1 MNFHDYI
8 INDIE
13 EKKTLINVLPK
24 NTELRKKKYI
34 STIDEIKSN
43 YLQNKENVANFIE
56 YKFGKLMP
64 IKQEI
69 SIDDK
74 LKEMYKLEQIL
85 VLGNNNTTY
94 LEKLEFDILL
104 YQLMHYYDKSLD
116 EVNKL
121 IEEFIY
127 KLEQAKVKVRLIDF
141 RINIYSYM
149 YMSYFFNEYYGKIN
163 KVKTN
168 NFENVFWMNRKVI
181 EYIIICF
188 RILLKKNSLLLN
200 TYTKNLLRDKLKIN
214 KFSSYKE
221 VKKRYI
227 EIKREIEELK
237 DEDEYDI
244 VKLCLDK
251 TIDIN
256 SFIKDSNVR
265 NSDYE
270 YFMINKID
278 LDNKYELDKFIKGI
292 KNLRYNLE
300 EYNTYLNNR
309 ELIDYFKD
317 KYGEKVNTKTK
328 TAKIALKACEKEIT
342 RLTKKIFKDSVN
354 SLLITPDINKITDM
368 KKKDQLFKQ
377 EQLLDELYT
386 KYIEH
391 NELYFDAKIEGILK
405 ENMTVSDI
413 FEIFDSYPY
422 YERRIIKKVYELESE
437 NDIDDYI
444 NKIKEFIYNPHRKI
458 IDMIPIFVEKN
469 IPQQLMNAYRFEN
482 LNINIDSF
490 EETNLRVLF
499 EKSERILR
507 GIKIDKF
514 NLTIDEI
521 NFLVNVHTLKN
532 TNIL

>member
-1 MNFHDYI
+1 M
-8 INDIE
+8 
-13 EKKTLINVLPK
+13 
-24 NTELRKKKYI
+24 
-34 STIDEIKSN
+34 
-43 YLQNKENVANFIE
+43 
-56 YKFGKLMP
+56 
-64 IKQEI
+64 
-69 SIDDK
+69 
-74 LKEMYKLEQIL
+74 
-85 VLGNNNTTY
+85 
-94 LEKLEFDILL
+94 
-104 YQLMHYYDKSLD
+104 
-116 EVNKL
+116 
-121 IEEFIY
+121 
-127 KLEQAKVKVRLIDF
+127 
-141 RINIYSYM
+141 
-149 YMSYFFNEYYGKIN
+149 
-163 KVKTN
+163 
-168 NFENVFWMNRKVI
+168 
-181 EYIIICF
+181 
-188 RILLKKNSLLLN
+188 
-200 TYTKNLLRDKLKIN
+200 
-214 KFSSYKE
+214 
-221 VKKRYI
+221 
-227 EIKREIEELK
+227 
-237 DEDEYDI
+237 
-244 VKLCLDK
+244 
-251 TIDIN
+251 
-256 SFIKDSNVR
+256 
-265 NSDYE
+265 
-270 YFMINKID
+270 
-278 LDNKYELDKFIKGI
+278 
-292 KNLRYNLE
+292 
-300 EYNTYLNNR
+300 
-309 ELIDYFKD
+309 
-317 KYGEKVNTKTK
+317 
-328 TAKIALKACEKEIT
+328 
-342 RLTKKIFKDSVN
+342 
-354 SLLITPDINKITDM
+354 ITPDINKITDM